1 MSDSERF
8 SRPGVTFIDIDTC
21 YVIGCPAPIIDH
33 EFYSDYETV
42 DPRHDG
48 GYIGVMTKRV
58 YDPITG
64 NVPIALRHN
73 WHSVGSHYTR
83 EESEYILVPSVAEE
97 MCKYELSRVGV
108 DEDGQIYR
116 ETSRLETFSLMLAE
130 LKHHNLI

>member
-33 EFYSDYETV
+33 EFYADYETV

-48 GYIGVMTKRV
+48 GSIGVMTKRV

-64 NVPIALRHN
+64 NIPIAFRHN

-83 EESEYILVPSVAEE
+83 EQSEYVLVPSMAKAQCE
-97 MCKYELSRVGV
+97 YELSRVGI
-108 DEDGQIYR
+108 DEDGRTYS
-116 ETSRLETFSLMLAE
+116 ETSRLETFSMMLAE